1 MELSSL
7 IIDLAIMLMTAG
19 GINIVFKRFHLPII
33 LGYIMAGFLISPY
46 FPLFL
51 NVESTES
58 IETWSEI
65 GVTFLM
71 FYIGLEFDLHKL
83 ARIGKTALISAS
95 VVMGGV
101 IVVGYGLGIALGLN
115 SINSLFLGV
124 MISISSTAIIQKS
137 FEELAMQGQK
147 HTGLVMGTLIIE
159 DVISV
164 FLLIVLP
171 AVSITQS
178 DMSGTDLAVKLS
190 LMLCYLLIW
199 LLLGIYF
206 LPTFLNR
213 IGDVVTD
220 ELVVILSTGLCF
232 TMAIVATKL
241 GFSPE
246 LGAFLTGSLMA
257 GTIHVHRIETVASG
271 VKDLFGAIFFLSVG
285 MMVDPSIIADRWYI
299 ILPVV
304 VVAVLAK
311 LFFAS
316 IGMLLSG
323 QSLVNSLKSGFSL
336 APIGEFSFIIASLG
350 ISLGV
355 MKDYMYSV
363 IVSASIATI
372 LITPYLMKN
381 AERFSQFINR
391 KLPARY
397 VRLLES
403 FTSDQDEEEDSPDSL
418 WGQYM
423 GRYLKTFGLY
433 GIIMLVA
440 AIASERLLAPS
451 LQTMMSPGV
460 ATVISLVIFYALVA
474 IFVRPMM
481 DARSPTFTSL
491 WLEHKANR
499 LPLLVLAIVKLVAI
513 SAIAASPAVHFFHV
527 HRSLIVLA
535 ILVAMFALSR
545 TGFIASFYLHLETRF
560 LSNFNETTLKE
571 FEAETGRDAHQ
582 QLYER
587 LHLISFFVPEDAPYI
602 GKTLQQL
609 QWGNLFNVYIIKI
622 RRGHRQKVLPE
633 SSFVLA
639 AGDKVYAVA
648 EPAALDSF
656 KKLMGLPPDYKTRTL
671 RQFMDTGYDDI
682 RNAVSCCVV
691 RVTGEES
698 FAGKPIRTGGV
709 RDRMHCVVL
718 GLQKRNYTTLIP
730 DPNMVIHAGDLLWV
744 IGANND
750 IGRLLSS

>member
-19 GINIVFKRFHLPII
+19 VINIVFKRIHLPII
-33 LGYIMAGFLISPY
+33 LGYIVAGFLISPY
-46 FPLFL
+46 FPLFMD
-51 NVESTES
+51 VKSTSS

-95 VVMGGV
+95 VIMGGL

-137 FEELAMQGQK
+137 FEELGMQGQK
-147 HTGLVMGTLIIE
+147 HTSLVMGTLIIE

-164 FLLIVLP
+164 FLLIILP
-171 AVSITQS
+171 TISITQS
-178 DMSGTDLAVKLS
+178 DMTGTDLALKLT
-190 LMLCYLLIW
+190 LMLFYLLIW

-232 TMAIVATKL
+232 TMAIIATKL

-257 GTIHVHRIETVASG
+257 GTIHVHHIESVTSG

-285 MMVDPSIIADRWYI
+285 MMVDPSIIAERWYI

-316 IGMLLSG
+316 VGMLLSG

-372 LITPYLMKN
+372 LITPFLMKN

-391 KLPARY
+391 KLPDKY
-397 VRLLES
+397 VRMLES
-403 FTSDQDEEEDSPDSL
+403 FTSDEEEEDSPDSL
-418 WGQYM
+418 WGQHM
-423 GRYLKTFGLY
+423 RQYLKTFGLY

-440 AIASERLLAPS
+440 AIASERLVYPALRT
-451 LQTMMSPGV
+451 LVSPYIAIGI
-460 ATVISLVIFYALVA
+460 TLLLFYAVVV
-474 IFVRPMM
+474 IFVRPML
-481 DARSPTFTSL
+481 DSRRPTFTSL
-491 WLEHKANR
+491 WLEHRVNH
-499 LPLLVLAIVKLVAI
+499 LPLLALVVVKMVAI
-513 SAIAASPAVHFFHV
+513 SIIAAYPAVHFFHV
-527 HRSLIVLA
+527 HRSLIVLI
-535 ILVAMFALSR
+535 ILVAVFALSR

-571 FEAETGRDAHQ
+571 FEAETGQDAHQ

-587 LHLISFFVPEDAPYI
+587 LHLISFFVPEDARYI

-633 SSFVLA
+633 GNMVLA
-639 AGDKVYAVA
+639 PGDKVYAVA
-648 EPAALDSF
+648 EPASLTNF
-656 KKLMGLPPDYKTRTL
+656 KKLMGLPLDYKTRTL
-671 RQFMDTGYDDI
+671 RQFMDTDYDDVKH
-682 RNAVSCCVV
+682 AVSCCVV
-691 RVTGEES
+691 RISGEES
-698 FAGKPIRTGGV
+698 FAGKPIRTGGI
-709 RDRMHCVVL
+709 RGRLHCMVL
-718 GLQKRNYTTLIP
+718 GLQKQNYTTLIP
-730 DPNMVIHAGDLLWV
+730 DPNMVIQAGDLLWV

-750 IGRLLSS
+750 IGRLISS